1 MQRSTA
7 TNDPGWFR
15 RAESLLETLNG
26 VLSARVVARPGGPV
40 EEVHLLTTDEIQPKQ
55 TVRNVESA
63 LQAQFGLSI
72 DHRKISVAQ
81 TTRREIKVVPGEPA
95 VRRERGFPEP
105 ARPPL
110 RETEALRPQ
119 PAAPALPD
127 EEGLEKRILF
137 VGHSVESLRS
147 QRLRMRVAL
156 EWLDRRYVGEAAGA
170 DVPRSRIEGFANA
183 TLRALEQILSSSVSP
198 EEAESLALSLEG
210 VKVVEAFDRDFVLV
224 AVNALFDR
232 KILVLTGAG
241 SVQDS
246 PERAVILATLQAT
259 DRRVRAFLEGV
270 EKLPSRPGGP
280 LTPPDAADPFE
291 VWG

>member
-110 RETEALRPQ
+110 R
-119 PAAPALPD
+119 
-127 EEGLEKRILF
+127 G
-137 VGHSVESLRS
+137 
-147 QRLRMRVAL
+147 
-156 EWLDRRYVGEAAGA
+156 
-170 DVPRSRIEGFANA
+170 
-183 TLRALEQILSSSVSP
+183 
-198 EEAESLALSLEG
+198 
-210 VKVVEAFDRDFVLV
+210 
-224 AVNALFDR
+224 
-232 KILVLTGAG
+232 
-241 SVQDS
+241 
-246 PERAVILATLQAT
+246 
-259 DRRVRAFLEGV
+259 
-270 EKLPSRPGGP
+270 
-280 LTPPDAADPFE
+280 
-291 VWG
+291 